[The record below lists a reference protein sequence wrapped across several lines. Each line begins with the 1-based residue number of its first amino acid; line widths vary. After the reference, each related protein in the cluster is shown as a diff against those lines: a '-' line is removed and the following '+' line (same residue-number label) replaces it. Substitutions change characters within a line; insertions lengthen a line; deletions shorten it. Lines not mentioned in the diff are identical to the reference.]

1 MSRDP
6 MSHALFEAAVEAM
19 AFAHAPYSKFPVG
32 AAIRAEDGKIYKG
45 ANIENLSFPQGW
57 CAEPSAI
64 SAMIMG
70 GAKKIS
76 EIAVIAEKLAL
87 CPPCGGCRQK
97 IAEFATPEALLAHRW
112 EGQPLPL
119 DHGGPVRLVV
129 PHLYFWKSAKWLRR
143 IEFATAD
150 HPGFWEVRG
159 YHNHADPW
167 KEERY
172 S

>member
-1 MSRDP
+1 MSREP
-6 MSHALFEAAVEAM
+6 MSHQLFEAAVEAM

-32 AAIRAEDGKIYKG
+32 AAIRAEDGKIYMG

-97 IAEFATPEALLAHRW
+97 IAEFASPDTKVYLCDETGVQKVMTMDELLPFSFKT
-112 EGQPLPL
+112 ELP
-119 DHGGPVRLVV
+119 
-129 PHLYFWKSAKWLRR
+129 
-143 IEFATAD
+143 
-150 HPGFWEVRG
+150 
-159 YHNHADPW
+159 
-167 KEERY
+167 
-172 S
+172 

>member
-1 MSRDP
+1 
-6 MSHALFEAAVEAM
+6 MSHELFEAARDAR

-70 GAKKIS
+70 GAKKIT
-76 EIAVIAEKLAL
+76 ELAVIAEKLAL

-97 IAEFATPEALLAHRW
+97 IAEFASADTKIYLCDEAGVQKVMTMEELLPFSFKT
-112 EGQPLPL
+112 ELP
-119 DHGGPVRLVV
+119 
-129 PHLYFWKSAKWLRR
+129 
-143 IEFATAD
+143 
-150 HPGFWEVRG
+150 
-159 YHNHADPW
+159 
-167 KEERY
+167 
-172 S
+172 

>member
-1 MSRDP
+1 
-6 MSHALFEAAVEAM
+6 MSHELFEAAREAM

-32 AAIRAEDGKIYKG
+32 AAIRAEDGRIYKG

-70 GAKKIS
+70 GAKKIT

-97 IAEFATPEALLAHRW
+97 IAEFASADTKIYLCDEAGVQKVMAMEELLPFSFKT
-112 EGQPLPL
+112 ELP
-119 DHGGPVRLVV
+119 
-129 PHLYFWKSAKWLRR
+129 
-143 IEFATAD
+143 
-150 HPGFWEVRG
+150 
-159 YHNHADPW
+159 
-167 KEERY
+167 
-172 S
+172 